1 MNYITLKQGGDRN
14 NGESKFNHIRE
25 LHHSQTDVDT
35 QQEDHAFNHI
45 RELHHSQ
52 TG

>member
-1 MNYITLKQGGDRN
+1 MIILLRLFP
-14 NGESKFNHIRE
+14 FNHIRE

-52 TG
+52 TGGSLL